1 MSTDRRHH
9 ATCRYHI
16 PDFLS
21 PVKRVE
27 SVNKSTFIF
36 MMFQSRIVGLFTLE
50 VTSSGNLRTE
60 ENQTNQLQAVF

>member
-9 ATCRYHI
+9 ATCRPHI
-16 PDFLS
+16 SDFLS
-21 PVKRVE
+21 PVKRVD
-27 SVNKSTFIF
+27 KSTFIF

-50 VTSSGNLRTE
+50 VASSGNLRTE